1 MLRSTPANNK
11 RIPIKVVSGRK
22 DGITSALILITN
34 RNIAELMINI
44 IGYLV
49 LRSII
54 HSSYLQYE
62 VILNF

>member
-54 HSSYLQYE
+54 HSSDLQK
-62 VILNF
+62 